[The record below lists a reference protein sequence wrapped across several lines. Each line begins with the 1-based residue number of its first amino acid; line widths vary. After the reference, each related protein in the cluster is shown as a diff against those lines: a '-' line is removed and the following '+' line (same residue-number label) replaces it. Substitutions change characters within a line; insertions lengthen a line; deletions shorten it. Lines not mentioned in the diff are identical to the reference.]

1 MYKYTSE
8 ADTADEYQR
17 SVRERANASLH
28 ELENV
33 FSATSPNATLNTST
47 RVKEQL
53 SAAVHPR
60 TLRWYEDASRPQK
73 YKDAATHLQNLL
85 KNDQQSPF
93 TTQSILSVPLPPSKG
108 PLPNVEETFSLLQNQ
123 AVYIQQLEAENR
135 YMKDEFAAI
144 RVKIKDIL
152 EENQKLHEELKKSI
166 LEEIFGEETM
176 MLKIGDDLSKSFE
189 DVNTSMTRGN
199 LRQWQIE
206 LEKLSTLHAAK
217 TERLEVQLKHER
229 EEIQKYEQLV
239 EDLRHQIRLHE
250 AIPTRED
257 GLLPDLYINEGQR
270 NMQNHI
276 VNRLTKERDDL
287 MEMVGKLKSQLQE
300 MSSREEEAY
309 EQMKK
314 GIELVEEAQLEQT
327 QAMIQ
332 KEQLAEEL
340 NNMKQRFDTHV
351 HDAQVRIQEERESVR
366 KENKAVVHELNTKIR
381 ELTEQLA
388 GTQNQMEKVTRDK
401 VAMMSELEDVKIQLR
416 RYDKEVSMVTETFN
430 AESTNAKIQKSNAEH
445 EMGRLRKEIDT
456 LRRERDQDRMK
467 LNTEIEDLRRRLNKA
482 ERDVMNSK
490 EECIHLTTNNQA
502 LEREL
507 HLAKLAR
514 DSIERGRS
522 DDLKA
527 MTQRSQQREEELNSF
542 ITDME
547 DRHSQTVTEMDSMLS
562 RQNKL
567 ISKLKEECK
576 RQALLLEK
584 ITKKNRHDTGHL
596 KHQNE
601 ELRQRLERALTR
613 LHDLEE
619 QTEQHTRLQEKMKE
633 RVKMMDDHAQHQG
646 TQILELLAKQ
656 TSLMRDR
663 QILARELEF
672 LRRQITKT
680 NDEDL
685 DKYFSSN
692 KNLVNE
698 VLQNMNVEDKDFRE
712 SYITKSKENARIQD
726 LIDEQ

>member
-17 SVRERANASLH
+17 SVRERANASLNK
-28 ELENV
+28 LEDVLN
-33 FSATSPNATLNTST
+33 ATSLNTTLNTST

-60 TLRWYEDASRPQK
+60 TLTWHEDEARRPQK

-85 KNDQQSPF
+85 KNDQTPF
-93 TTQSILSVPLPPSKG
+93 TTQSILSAPPPPPKG
-108 PLPNVEETFSLLQNQ
+108 PLPNVEEALNLLQNQ
-123 AVYIQQLEAENR
+123 AIYMQQLEAENR
-135 YMKDEFAAI
+135 FMKDEFAAI

-166 LEEIFGEETM
+166 LEEIFGEESM
-176 MLKIGDDLSKSFE
+176 MLKIGDDISKSFE
-189 DVNTSMTRGN
+189 DVDTSVTRGN
-199 LRQWQIE
+199 LKQWQIE

-217 TERLEVQLKHER
+217 TARLEVQLKHER
-229 EEIQKYEQLV
+229 EEIQKYEQLL
-239 EDLRHQIRLHE
+239 EDMRHQIRLHE

-270 NMQNHI
+270 SLQNQL

-287 MEMVGKLKSQLQE
+287 MEMVGRLKSQLQE

-314 GIELVEEAQLEQT
+314 GIELIEEAQLEQT

-351 HDAQVRIQEERESVR
+351 HDAQIRIQEERESVR

-388 GTQNQMEKVTRDK
+388 ATQTQMEKVTRDK
-401 VAMMSELEDVKIQLR
+401 VAMMAELEDLKIQLR

-430 AESTNAKIQKSNAEH
+430 AESTNAKIHKSNAEH

-482 ERDVMNSK
+482 ERDLMNSK
-490 EECIHLTTNNQA
+490 EECIHLTTNTQA

-547 DRHSQTVTEMDSMLS
+547 DRHSQTVADMDTMLI

-576 RQALLLEK
+576 RQAVLLEK
-584 ITKKNRHDTGHL
+584 ITKKNRHENGHL

-672 LRRQITKT
+672 LRRQIIKT
-680 NDEDL
+680 NDQDL

-692 KNLVNE
+692 KNIVNE
-698 VLQNMNVEDKDFRE
+698 VLQNMNVEEKDFRE
-712 SYITKSKENARIQD
+712 SYVTKSKENARIED
-726 LIDEQ
+726 LIDEH